1 MLKLS
6 IILMCITFSLPAF
19 ALNGFDRIDQCSKLL
34 NRFDHSRSLR
44 KRNKTMGAWAQS
56 CSYYGEIKANSNIV
70 AKIDGIDDHLDQ
82 KIAESKGNVRET
94 ASEEIF
100 Y

>member
-1 MLKLS
+1 LIS
-6 IILMCITFSLPAF
+6 ITVSLPAF

-34 NRFDHSRSLR
+34 NQFDNSRNLK
-44 KRNKTMGAWAQS
+44 KRSRTEGVWTQS
-56 CSYYGEIKANSNIV
+56 CNYYGEIKANLDIV
-70 AKIDGIDDHLDQ
+70 AKIDGIDDHLDE
-82 KIAESKGNVRET
+82 KIAESGENVRET